1 MFSMSLTQWT
11 ARNILLRIMA
21 SMCLGALIGID
32 RGVKRRGGGARMD
45 AVVCMGAT
53 MVMLTAQYVHIAFG
67 GSGDIARLGA
77 QVISGIG
84 FLGAGS
90 IIVSG
95 HQVKGL
101 TSAASVWFCACIG
114 LASGIGFVD
123 GAVLVTVILLGG
135 LHIIPWI
142 EENIYRHSRYVILSV
157 EAVDG
162 RTLSLF
168 TRKLKEDGCK
178 IDIYDMDKPKV
189 VGNFYTIQTTI
200 RIPLALNK
208 EAYLQELSQVEGIIF
223 FDVL

>member
-11 ARNILLRIMA
+11 AGNILIRILV
-21 SMCLGALIGID
+21 SMCLGSLIGID

-45 AVVCMGAT
+45 TVVCMGAT
-53 MVMLTAQYVHIAFG
+53 MVMLTAQYVHIVFG

-123 GAVLVTVILLGG
+123 GAVLVTVILLAG
-135 LHIIPWI
+135 LHAIPWI
-142 EENIYRHSRYVILSV
+142 EENVYRHSRYAIMHV

-162 RTLSLF
+162 RTIALF

-189 VGNFYTIQTTI
+189 GGNFYTIQTTI
-200 RIPLALNK
+200 RIPLKLNK

-223 FDVL
+223 LDVL

>member
-1 MFSMSLTQWT
+1 
-11 ARNILLRIMA
+11 
-21 SMCLGALIGID
+21 
-32 RGVKRRGGGARMD
+32 MD
-45 AVVCMGAT
+45 TVVCMGAT
-53 MVMLTAQYVHIAFG
+53 MVMLTAQYVHIVFG

-123 GAVLVTVILLGG
+123 GAVLVTVILLAG
-135 LHIIPWI
+135 LHAIPWI
-142 EENIYRHSRYVILSV
+142 EENVYRHSRYAIMHV

-162 RTLSLF
+162 RTIALF

-189 VGNFYTIQTTI
+189 GGNFYTIQTTI
-200 RIPLALNK
+200 RIPLKLNK

-223 FDVL
+223 LDVL